1 MRASGRKSAAASRNS
16 RRDVADM
23 SRNPDPLDHLA
34 DALSEDILAAPAE
47 QVLAEATE
55 DAGDDRADA
64 AAFDRVA
71 ARAARQSRRRRL
83 AAHIR
88 ALAAALVPQR
98 SWRPVLATIAGLAVI
113 VVAGDLY
120 LHVRPE
126 APLVAQDPSQPP
138 RAPPASARV
147 APSEPASNAMPQVA
161 ANSAPEG
168 ARDATMSEHLM
179 RLRKEL
185 SADAPSPAGPPA
197 PAARSAPPA
206 GAARAP
212 PEVKAAREPRQA
224 FAPTAGAIA
233 PGGAPPALSKREQGG
248 AQDRLRALLA
258 EVQGRADADE
268 KVAKRKS
275 SSSALVSSSVAGLQ
289 QPVAGPPAFDW
300 PLRGNLR
307 GGFGSV
313 ASGASNTGI
322 DLAAPPGS
330 AVRAAA
336 DGDVVYAGDLAGYGN
351 TILLRHR
358 DGFVTVYAHA
368 GTLLV
373 KRNDRVGRGQAIA
386 KSGGDAGASP
396 LHFEIRKDAAPVD
409 PAQFLPPG

>member
-1 MRASGRKSAAASRNS
+1 
-16 RRDVADM
+16 M
-23 SRNPDPLDHLA
+23 SRSPDPLDHLA
-34 DALSEDILAAPAE
+34 DALSEDIVAAPAG
-47 QVLAEATE
+47 QALAEATE
-55 DAGDDRADA
+55 DAGDDRTVAV
-64 AAFDRVA
+64 AFDRVA
-71 ARAARQSRRRRL
+71 ARAVRQSRRRRL
-83 AAHIR
+83 AARIR

-126 APLVAQDPSQPP
+126 PPLVAQDSSQPP
-138 RAPPASARV
+138 QAPPASARV
-147 APSEPASNAMPQVA
+147 APSEPASNAMPQIA

-179 RLRKEL
+179 RLRKER
-185 SADAPSPAGPPA
+185 SADKPSPAGPPA
-197 PAARSAPPA
+197 PAARPAPPA
-206 GAARAP
+206 GAARVL
-212 PEVKAAREPRQA
+212 PEVEAAREQRQGRA
-224 FAPTAGAIA
+224 LTAGAVA
-233 PGGAPPALSKREQGG
+233 PAPAPAKREQSA
-248 AQDRLRALLA
+248 AQDRLQALLA
-258 EVQGRADADE
+258 EVQSRADADE
-268 KVAKRKS
+268 KVAKPKPS
-275 SSSALVSSSVAGLQ
+275 SPAAASSYIAGPQ
-289 QPVAGPPAFDW
+289 QPVAAPPVFNW
-300 PLRGNLR
+300 PLRGILR

-313 ASGASNTGI
+313 AGGASNTGI

-373 KRNDRVGRGQAIA
+373 KRNDRVGRGQLIA
-386 KSGGDAGASP
+386 KSGRDAGASP

-409 PAQFLPPG
+409 PGQFLPPPGEAR

>member
-1 MRASGRKSAAASRNS
+1 
-16 RRDVADM
+16 M
-23 SRNPDPLDHLA
+23 SRSPDPLDHLA
-34 DALSEDILAAPAE
+34 DALSEDIVAAPAG
-47 QVLAEATE
+47 QALAEATE
-55 DAGDDRADA
+55 DAGDDRTVAV
-64 AAFDRVA
+64 AFDRVA
-71 ARAARQSRRRRL
+71 ARAVRQSRRRRL
-83 AAHIR
+83 AARIR

-98 SWRPVLATIAGLAVI
+98 SWRPVVAAIAGLAVI

-126 APLVAQDPSQPP
+126 PPLVAQDSSQPP
-138 RAPPASARV
+138 QAPASVRAAR
-147 APSEPASNAMPQVA
+147 SEPASNAVPQVA

-168 ARDATMSEHLM
+168 ARDATLSEHPM
-179 RLRKEL
+179 PRLRKEL

-330 AVRAAA
+330 AVHAAA
-336 DGDVVYAGDLAGYGN
+336 DGVVIYAGDLAGYGN

>member
-1 MRASGRKSAAASRNS
+1 
-16 RRDVADM
+16 M

-55 DAGDDRADA
+55 DAGDDRAVA

-126 APLVAQDPSQPP
+126 PPLVAQDPSQPP

-168 ARDATMSEHLM
+168 ARDATMSEPPM

-185 SADAPSPAGPPA
+185 SADKPSPAELPA
-197 PAARSAPPA
+197 TSARPAPPA
-206 GAARAP
+206 GAARAL
-212 PEVKAAREPRQA
+212 PEVEAAREQRQGRA
-224 FAPTAGAIA
+224 LTAGAVA
-233 PGGAPPALSKREQGG
+233 PGGAPAPAKREQGA
-248 AQDRLRALLA
+248 AQDRLQALLA
-258 EVQGRADADE
+258 EVQSRADADE
-268 KVAKRKS
+268 KVAKPKPS
-275 SSSALVSSSVAGLQ
+275 SPAAASSYIAGPQ
-289 QPVAGPPAFDW
+289 QPVAAPPVFNW
-300 PLRGNLR
+300 PLRGILR

-313 ASGASNTGI
+313 AGGASNTGI

-373 KRNDRVGRGQAIA
+373 KRNDRVGRGQLIA
-386 KSGGDAGASP
+386 KSGRDAGASP

-409 PAQFLPPG
+409 PGQFLPPPGEAR